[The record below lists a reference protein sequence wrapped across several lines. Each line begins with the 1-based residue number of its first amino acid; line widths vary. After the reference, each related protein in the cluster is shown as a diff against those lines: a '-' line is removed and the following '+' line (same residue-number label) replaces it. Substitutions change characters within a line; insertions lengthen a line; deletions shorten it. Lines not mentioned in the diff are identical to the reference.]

1 MVLPIGNDDA
11 LMISPIGLV
20 GIAQNRLIRIAFRY
34 IKRALLKLGSS
45 YIDGWMGD
53 G

>member
-1 MVLPIGNDDA
+1 MVLPTGNDVA
-11 LMISPIGLV
+11 LTKPVGLV

-34 IKRALLKLGSS
+34 IKRALLKLGTS